1 MSSVILNY
9 YTFLL
14 PTSSF
19 NITYDIIKQNR
30 YPSIIDISLN
40 LIASLNEVN
49 AYELQKFFKLSSLER
64 DVLVDDLLST
74 DLCRL
79 NEDGNLIP
87 SSNLS
92 NLIDNNY
99 SIFENKIERLSA
111 MIYIEHASGN
121 ILPTRFFK
129 IQSNFSLISENL
141 FYKKIN
147 SVDAADIFSLQFA
160 RFKLF
165 YSNGNINSHS
175 VRLYRINSC
184 YYEEKNFAQ
193 FNLGVSAIA
202 NHDQFSITTN
212 IENLVTH
219 NDEIAIDNCD
229 IKPAL
234 IKLLDVK
241 RPIISSVKISDFCD
255 IIDDYSLLDYF
266 SEEYFDIEL
275 YFRYLS
281 EQSYLQDFRSILG
294 PIWLDH
300 NYESFLSML
309 KFAGNVKFVIWIP
322 PNSNFW
328 GSSIY
333 ACKFVSNLRKS
344 YEDIVISVIL
354 PYALKFNDRLKFFYT
369 DLCNYTVFMRNFIKN
384 NEVEILFVVGD
395 QNICYIGYNSHIPN
409 KYNLGAL
416 SFPIGFITSSKD
428 RIQRILDY
436 LKSLINFSS
445 KSDMTSINV
454 KFSNGYEET
463 ISKFFE

>member
-1 MSSVILNY
+1 M
-9 YTFLL
+9 
-14 PTSSF
+14 
-19 NITYDIIKQNR
+19 
-30 YPSIIDISLN
+30 
-40 LIASLNEVN
+40 
-49 AYELQKFFKLSSLER
+49 
-64 DVLVDDLLST
+64 
-74 DLCRL
+74 
-79 NEDGNLIP
+79 
-87 SSNLS
+87 
-92 NLIDNNY
+92 
-99 SIFENKIERLSA
+99 
-111 MIYIEHASGN
+111 
-121 ILPTRFFK
+121 
-129 IQSNFSLISENL
+129 